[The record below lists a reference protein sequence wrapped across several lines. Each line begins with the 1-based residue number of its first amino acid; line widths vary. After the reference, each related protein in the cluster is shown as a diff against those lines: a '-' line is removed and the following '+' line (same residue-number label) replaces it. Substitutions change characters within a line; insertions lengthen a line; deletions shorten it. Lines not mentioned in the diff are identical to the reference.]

1 MKRQSLLVSLAFV
14 GLMAMAQ
21 TSQRTIDLRILH
33 TSDVHSHVFD
43 GLSAIERYADLLRAE
58 MPGRVVLTDGGD
70 VLQGH
75 PTAYYYNFI
84 DTTSVHFIAEAM
96 NHVRYDVAAIGNHDI
111 ETGHRVY
118 DRWIADCQFP
128 IVGAN
133 VIDEATDRPWL
144 KPYVVVEREGIR
156 MAFLGMLTP
165 AIPNWLPR
173 NLWTGLRFEEM
184 VSCARRWVPYIQE
197 HERPDLLIGLFH
209 SGWDDGYGI
218 RTPDYVENASRLVAE
233 QVPGFDLVLYGH
245 DHQRRVQRVVN
256 SLGDSVL
263 CCGPTSTGATLCD
276 VSVRLLVADGHVV
289 HKDINAELVSL
300 RDSKSKT
307 SSLTA
312 MPPADPAY
320 FPQQYA
326 AIQAFMNQQIGT
338 FDTAVHES
346 EAFFGSSA
354 FIDLIHELQFEVAP
368 QAQISLAAPLS
379 FDAVIGPGPV
389 TMADMFA
396 LYKYENLLYT
406 MRLTGREVLG
416 HLEMSYDLWCNT
428 MQSADD
434 HIMLLDYNLDNERRQ
449 GLKNLAFNFDSAAG
463 IRYTVDVTKPNGH
476 KVHIESMAD
485 GTPFSPDSV
494 YLVAVNSYRGNGGG
508 ELLTRGAGI
517 PQSELASRIVS
528 STDHDLRYHLMQ
540 LIRKRGHVS
549 PKALNQWRFVPD
561 EWARPAIERDRRL
574 LFPKK

>member
-1 MKRQSLLVSLAFV
+1 MFSQS
-14 GLMAMAQ
+14 
-21 TSQRTIDLRILH
+21 SQHTIDLRILH
-33 TSDVHSHVFD
+33 TSDVHSHIFD
-43 GLSAIERYADLLRAE
+43 GLQAIEAYADRVRAE
-58 MPGRVVLTDGGD
+58 MPDAVVLTDGGD

-96 NHVRYDVAAIGNHDI
+96 NHARYDVGAIGNHDI
-111 ETGHRVY
+111 ETGHAVY
-118 DRWIADCQFP
+118 DRWIRQCRFP

-133 VIDEATDRPWL
+133 VVDERTGQPWL
-144 KPYVVVEREGIR
+144 KPYVIIQRRGIR

-165 AIPNWLPR
+165 AIPNWLPK
-173 NLWTGLRFEEM
+173 NLWTGLRFDEM
-184 VSCARRWVPYIQE
+184 VRSARQWVPYIRQHE
-197 HERPDLLIGLFH
+197 HPDLIIGLFH
-209 SGWDDGYGI
+209 SGWDDTFGI

-233 QVPGFDLVLYGH
+233 QVPGFDLILYGH
-245 DHQRRVQRVVN
+245 DHQRRVQRVAN
-256 SLGDSVL
+256 AEGDSVL
-263 CCGPTSTGATLCD
+263 CCGPTSTGACLCD
-276 VSVRLLVADGHVV
+276 VRLRLLVADGQVV

-300 RDSKSKT
+300 RDTKVRT
-307 SSLTA
+307 SALA
-312 MPPADPAY
+312 VLPPTNDSY
-320 FPQQYA
+320 FPRQHA
-326 AIQAFMNQQIGT
+326 AIEAFMAQPIGT
-338 FDTAVHES
+338 FDAAARE
-346 EAFFGSSA
+346 EDAFFGSSA
-354 FIDLIHELQFEVAP
+354 FIDLIHELQFQVAP

-428 MQSADD
+428 MQSPDD
-434 HIMLLDYNLDNERRQ
+434 HIMLLEYNLDNERRQ
-449 GLKNLAFNFDSAAG
+449 GLKNMAFNFDSAAG
-463 IRYTVDVTKPNGH
+463 IRYTVDVTKPNGQ

-485 GTPFSPDSV
+485 GSPFSLDST

-517 PQSELASRIVS
+517 PAAELPSRIVS

-540 LIRKRGHVS
+540 LIRQRGHVT
-549 PKALNQWRFVPD
+549 PKAFNQWRFVPD
-561 EWARPAIERDRRL
+561 EWARPALQRDRLL
-574 LFPKK
+574 LFPKRQ

>member
-1 MKRQSLLVSLAFV
+1 MFSQS
-14 GLMAMAQ
+14 
-21 TSQRTIDLRILH
+21 SQHTIDLRILH
-33 TSDVHSHVFD
+33 TSDVHSHIFD
-43 GLSAIERYADLLRAE
+43 GLQAIEAYADRVRAE
-58 MPGRVVLTDGGD
+58 MPDAVVLTDGGD

-84 DTTSVHFIAEAM
+84 DTTSTHFIAEAM
-96 NHVRYDVAAIGNHDI
+96 NHARYDVGAIGNHDI
-111 ETGHRVY
+111 ETGHAVY
-118 DRWIADCQFP
+118 DRWIRQCRFP

-133 VIDEATDRPWL
+133 VVDERTGQPWL
-144 KPYVVVEREGIR
+144 KPYVIIQRQGIR

-165 AIPNWLPR
+165 AIPNWLPK
-173 NLWTGLRFEEM
+173 NLWTGLRFDEM
-184 VSCARRWVPYIQE
+184 VRSARQWVPYIRQHE
-197 HERPDLLIGLFH
+197 HSDLIIGLFH
-209 SGWDDGYGI
+209 SGWDDTFGI

-233 QVPGFDLVLYGH
+233 QVPGFDLILYGH
-245 DHQRRVQRVVN
+245 DHQRRVQRVAN
-256 SLGDSVL
+256 AEGDSVL
-263 CCGPTSTGATLCD
+263 CCGPTSTGACLCD
-276 VSVRLLVADGHVV
+276 VRLRLLVADGQVV

-300 RDSKSKT
+300 RDTKVRT
-307 SSLTA
+307 SALA
-312 MPPADPAY
+312 VLPPTTDSY
-320 FPQQYA
+320 FPRQHA
-326 AIQAFMNQQIGT
+326 AIEAFMAQPIGT
-338 FDTAVHES
+338 FDAAARE
-346 EAFFGSSA
+346 EDAFFGSSA
-354 FIDLIHELQFEVAP
+354 FIDLIHELQFQVAP

-428 MQSADD
+428 MQSPDD
-434 HIMLLDYNLDNERRQ
+434 HIMLLEYNLDNERRQ
-449 GLKNLAFNFDSAAG
+449 GLKNMAFNFDSAAG
-463 IRYTVDVTKPNGH
+463 IRYTVDVTKPNGQ

-485 GTPFSPDSV
+485 GSPFSLDST

-517 PQSELASRIVS
+517 PAAELPSRIVS

-540 LIRKRGHVS
+540 LIRQRGHVT

-561 EWARPAIERDRRL
+561 EWARPALQRDRLL
-574 LFPKK
+574 LFPKRQ

>member
-1 MKRQSLLVSLAFV
+1 MSQS
-14 GLMAMAQ
+14 AQ
-21 TSQRTIDLRILH
+21 HTIDLRILH
-33 TSDVHSHVFD
+33 TSDVHSHIFD
-43 GLSAIERYADLLRAE
+43 GMSAIERYANRIRAE
-58 MPGRVVLTDGGD
+58 HPGCVVLTDGGD

-96 NHVRYDVAAIGNHDI
+96 NHAGYDVGALGNHDV
-111 ETGHRVY
+111 ETGHAVY
-118 DRWIADCQFP
+118 DRWIRQCTFP

-133 VIDEATDRPWL
+133 VVDEATGRPWL
-144 KPYVVVEREGIR
+144 KPYVIIERQGIR
-156 MAFLGMLTP
+156 MAFLGLMTP

-173 NLWTGLRFEEM
+173 NLWTGLRFDEM
-184 VSCARRWVPYIQE
+184 VSSARRWVKEIQTRE
-197 HERPDLLIGLFH
+197 HPDLLVGLFH
-209 SGWDDGYGI
+209 SGWDDTYGI
-218 RTPDYVENASRLVAE
+218 ITPDYVENATRLVAE
-233 QVPGFDLVLYGH
+233 QVPGFDLILYGH
-245 DHQRRVQRVVN
+245 DHQRRVERVIN
-256 SLGDSVL
+256 ADGDAVL
-263 CCGPTSTGATLCD
+263 CCGPTSTGGCLCD
-276 VSVRLLVADGHVV
+276 VSLRLLVADGHVI

-300 RDSKSKT
+300 RSKGVKT

-320 FPQQYA
+320 FPRQHA
-326 AIQAFMNQQIGT
+326 AIQAFMNQEIGV
-338 FDTAVHES
+338 FDAAVRES
-346 EAFFGSSA
+346 DAFFGSSA

-368 QAQISLAAPLS
+368 QAQISIAAPLS
-379 FDAVIGPGPV
+379 FDAVIGPGRV

-428 MQSADD
+428 MKSPDD
-434 HIMLLDYNLDNERRQ
+434 HIMLLDYNLDNDRRQ

-463 IRYTVDVTKPNGH
+463 IRYTVDVTKPDGQ

-485 GTPFSPDSV
+485 GSPFSLDST
-494 YLVAVNSYRGNGGG
+494 YLVAMNSYRGNGGG
-508 ELLTRGAGI
+508 ELLSRGAGI
-517 PQSELASRIVS
+517 PAAELPSRIVS

-540 LIRKRGHVS
+540 LIRQRGHVN

-561 EWARPAIERDRRL
+561 EWARPAIERDRKL
-574 LFPKK
+574 LFPD